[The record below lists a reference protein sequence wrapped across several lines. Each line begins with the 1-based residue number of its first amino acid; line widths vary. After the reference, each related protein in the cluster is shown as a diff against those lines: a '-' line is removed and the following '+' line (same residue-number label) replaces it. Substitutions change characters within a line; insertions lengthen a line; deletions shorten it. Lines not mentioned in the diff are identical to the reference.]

1 MSLDVKEAIVAARE
15 HFLHLL
21 PEIVKSGEVREG
33 EARLEEI
40 EKEGNNWAVTLSVPY
55 KETSGN
61 IYIKHLGGG
70 SSFGYNRIAKIVV
83 VDGSNGKFIALKQ
96 RAA

>member
-21 PEIVKSGEVREG
+21 PEIVKSGEVKEG

-40 EKEGNNWAVTLSVPY
+40 ERDGDNWAVTLSVPY
-55 KETSGN
+55 RETSSN
-61 IYIKHLGGG
+61 LYVKHLGGG
-70 SSFGYNRIAKIVV
+70 SSFGYNRLAKIVV
-83 VDGSNGKFIALKQ
+83 VDGSTGRFVALKQ